1 MLVVTGEQVTHGAV
15 PSCPPELA
23 VVVDVA
29 ELGALG
35 RVGSV
40 GVEDA
45 VLCHLAG
52 AQGDALTGVLLTQT
66 PSTKSQHRKN
76 CECCPVSQLIVR

>member
-1 MLVVTGEQVTHGAV
+1 MLVVTGEQETHGAV
-15 PSCPPELA
+15 PSCPPELT
-23 VVVDVA
+23 VVIDVA

-52 AQGDALTGVLLTQT
+52 AQGDALTGILLTQT
-66 PSTKSQHRKN
+66 PSNKDCTS
-76 CECCPVSQLIVR
+76 C

>member
-1 MLVVTGEQVTHGAV
+1 MLVVTGEQVTHGTV
-15 PSCPPELA
+15 PSCLPELT
-23 VVVDVA
+23 VVIDFA

-45 VLCHLAG
+45 VLRHLAG
-52 AQGDALTGVLLTQT
+52 AKGDALTGVLLTQT
-66 PSTKSQHRKN
+66 PSDKGCTS
-76 CECCPVSQLIVR
+76 

>member
-1 MLVVTGEQVTHGAV
+1 MLVGTGEQVTQGTV

-23 VVVDVA
+23 VVIDVA
-29 ELGALG
+29 ELGALV

-45 VLCHLAG
+45 VVGHLAG
-52 AQGDALTGVLLTQT
+52 AQADALTGVLLAQT
-66 PSTKSQHRKN
+66 PFNKDCIS
-76 CECCPVSQLIVR
+76 